1 MTGETS
7 NNVIKFPKAPEVA
20 LVDSPTEF
28 NENFATV
35 RIEKA
40 TEIADEL
47 YEISLNVLQSY
58 GFFHN
63 TKRANIKDLMFLPEV
78 FKSAM
83 LRYSGIEYPLHQFVD
98 RYFLVEGED
107 YPEGADPDE
116 YLAKKL
122 EDEMKEKE
130 NDTP

>member
-1 MTGETS
+1 MSEEHS
-7 NNVIKFPKAPEVA
+7 NNVIRFPKTPEA
-20 LVDSPTEF
+20 AIVDNIAEF
-28 NENFATV
+28 NENFTIV
-35 RIEKA
+35 RLEKD

-83 LRYSGIEYPLHQFVD
+83 LRYSGIDYPLQQFVD
-98 RYFLVEGED
+98 KYFQIEGED
-107 YPEGADPDE
+107 YPEGVDPDE
-116 YLAKKL
+116 YFAKKL
-122 EDEMKEKE
+122 EEENEQEIKDE
-130 NDTP
+130 